1 MKHVLVVDDETDG
14 ADMLAVL
21 LELEGY
27 SVETASDGR
36 ECMAKIAARRP
47 DLVILDL
54 MMPVMSG
61 WDVLEALRRDAQ
73 LRTIPLIVCSA
84 ARADEAGARYG
95 HASVSKPI
103 ELDALRRIVS
113 ELLEEG

>member
-1 MKHVLVVDDETDG
+1 VKHILVVDDETDG

-36 ECMAKIAARRP
+36 ECMAKIAARLP
-47 DLVILDL
+47 DLIVLDL

-61 WDVLEALRRDAQ
+61 WDVLEALARDER
-73 LRTIPLIVCSA
+73 LRGIPVIVCSA
-84 ARADEAGARYG
+84 ARAAEAGARYG
-95 HASVSKPI
+95 HPCVSKPI
-103 ELDALRRIVS
+103 ELDTLRRIVS
-113 ELLEEG
+113 DLLPEE